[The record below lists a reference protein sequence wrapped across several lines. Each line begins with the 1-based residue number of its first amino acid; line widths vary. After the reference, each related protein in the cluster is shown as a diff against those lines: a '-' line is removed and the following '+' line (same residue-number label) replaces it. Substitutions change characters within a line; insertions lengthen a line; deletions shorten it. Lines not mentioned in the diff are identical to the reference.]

1 MKPRWQILCTTAG
14 RHFSAA
20 PRLMARDYADA
31 VTSLNTLQSN
41 HAIIEAIRKS
51 GQKLNENAITEMV
64 GWLKKVGYEPVDLN
78 KLSAIH
84 IAGTK
89 GKGSTAA
96 FTSSI
101 LKHYFNGQQ
110 TADESKVKKV
120 GLYTSPHLR
129 FVRERIQIDGRPLSE
144 DVFARYFFE
153 TWDKLEHAAREG
165 GGHGLEDRKKPVYF
179 RFLTLMAFHTFL
191 SEQVSAAVIECG
203 IGGAFDSTNI
213 LDQSR
218 VTGIT
223 NLGIDHVGM
232 LGDTIGQIAWHKAG
246 IMRRGVK
253 CLTPSSQP
261 SAAKEVLEQVAQ
273 KKESELVY
281 VDIHPAIASG
291 KVKLG
296 LEADFQRVNASLA
309 VAMSEEWLRSMG
321 YPISDQS
328 QEIDPRFQAG
338 LREVQ
343 WGGRC
348 ETRIE
353 SSSLTWYIDGGHT
366 LESITLAGKW
376 YAQQLSQRGQ
386 RDRARSA
393 RYLIFNQQIR
403 DADALAKALH
413 TTLIDALKV
422 DDGVPFT
429 HAVFCTNTSFRDSD
443 RPDLV
448 SSNTNKSDMDDLR
461 VQKQLAK
468 TWATIDP
475 SCKVEVVRT
484 VEEAVAIV
492 RKQADAGD
500 DVTALVTGS
509 LHLVGSLL
517 EVLDSS
523 GSTT

>member
-1 MKPRWQILCTTAG
+1 M
-14 RHFSAA
+14 
-20 PRLMARDYADA
+20 
-31 VTSLNTLQSN
+31 
-41 HAIIEAIRKS
+41 
-51 GQKLNENAITEMV
+51 
-64 GWLKKVGYEPVDLN
+64 
-78 KLSAIH
+78 
-84 IAGTK
+84 
-89 GKGSTAA
+89 
-96 FTSSI
+96 
-101 LKHYFNGQQ
+101 
-110 TADESKVKKV
+110 
-120 GLYTSPHLR
+120 
-129 FVRERIQIDGRPLSE
+129 RERIQIGGRPLSE

-153 TWDKLEHAAREG
+153 TWDRLENATEESGERDSE
-165 GGHGLEDRKKPVYF
+165 ERKKPVYF

-191 SEQVSAAVIECG
+191 KERVDAAVIECG

-253 CLTPSSQP
+253 CFTPASQP
-261 SAAKEVLEQVAQ
+261 SAAKEVLKEAAQ
-273 KKESELVY
+273 KKGSDLVY
-281 VDIHPAIASG
+281 VDIHPAIAAG
-291 KVKLG
+291 TVILG
-296 LEADFQRVNASLA
+296 LEADFQKVNASLA
-309 VAMSEEWLRSMG
+309 VAISEEWLRTMG
-321 YPISDQS
+321 YPISDQG
-328 QEIDPRFQAG
+328 QEIDSRFQAG

-353 SSSLTWYIDGGHT
+353 SPSLTWYIDGGHT
-366 LESITLAGKW
+366 LESITLAGTW

-386 RDRARSA
+386 RDRLHTA
-393 RYLIFNQQIR
+393 RYLIFNQQTR
-403 DADALAKALH
+403 DADALAKTLH
-413 TTLIDALKV
+413 ATLIEALEV

-429 HAVFCTNTSFRDSD
+429 HAIFCTNTSFRESD

-448 SSNTNKSDMDDLR
+448 SSNVDKTDIDGLR

-468 TWATIDP
+468 TWATIES

-523 GSTT
+523 GSTA